1 MNATWHLAAVAAAS
15 MLATLLGVPLARRLA
30 LRVGLVDDPGSASYK
45 SHRKVTPYGGGL
57 AMYAAC
63 LLPGAGALIAVVYET
78 SGLLRD
84 GSGWISPWAPY
95 WVTPFGNF
103 PTTVVEVSQVAAL
116 FACASVVWV
125 VGMVDDFRGLSPLF
139 RLAAQLGVAILLA
152 GWIPGFRLPIA
163 GAEPLVSAALSAF
176 WIASIT
182 NAFNMLD
189 NMEGLAAGV
198 AAIALSGLVS
208 LSLACGHVPAALL
221 GLLVIGAACGFLV
234 FNFPRATVFMG
245 DSGALFLG
253 FVAGGL
259 SVLVTGRLAETPAFD
274 GTAVLLSLLVL
285 AVPAY
290 DLASVVAIRLSRRIP
305 PWHGDQNHTS
315 HRLVRLGLSRRDS
328 VLVLYGAT
336 AAAVWGTL
344 LLTRASIP
352 TAVAIAAAVA
362 LLVAAIDFAAFR
374 RGGNK

>member
-1 MNATWHLAAVAAAS
+1 
-15 MLATLLGVPLARRLA
+15 MLVTLLAVPLARRLA

-45 SHRKVTPYGGGL
+45 SHRKVTPYGGGI
-57 AMYAAC
+57 AIYAAC
-63 LLPGAGALIAVVYET
+63 LLAAAGGLAAVLHDT

-95 WVTPFGNF
+95 WVTPFGTF
-103 PTTVVEVSQVAAL
+103 PTTVIEVSQIAAL
-116 FACASVVWV
+116 FACASVVWL

-139 RLAAQLGVAILLA
+139 RLAAQLAIAILLA

-163 GAEPLVSAALSAF
+163 GSEPLFSAALSAF

-198 AAIALSGLVS
+198 AAIALAGLVS
-208 LSLACGHVPAALL
+208 LSLACGHIPAALL

-259 SVLVTGRLAETPAFD
+259 SVLVTGRAAEVPAFD
-274 GTAVLLSLLVL
+274 GQAVLLPLLVL

-290 DLASVVAIRLSRRIP
+290 DLVSVVAIRLWRRIP

-315 HRLVRLGLSRRDS
+315 HRLLRLGLSRCDS

-336 AAAVWGTL
+336 AAAVGGTL
-344 LLTRASIP
+344 LLIRAP
-352 TAVAIAAAVA
+352 TPIAVAVASAVA
-362 LLVAAIDFAAFR
+362 LLVAALDFAAFR
-374 RGGNK
+374 RGGKQ

>member
-1 MNATWHLAAVAAAS
+1 

-30 LRVGLVDDPGSASYK
+30 LRVGLVDDPGSAAYK
-45 SHRKVTPYGGGL
+45 SHRTVTPYGGGL

-63 LLPGAGALIAVVYET
+63 LLPGAGALAALLYET
-78 SGLLRD
+78 SSLLRD

-95 WVTPFGNF
+95 WMTPFGHF
-103 PTTVVEVSQVAAL
+103 PTTVIEVSQVVTL
-116 FACASVVWV
+116 FACASAVWL
-125 VGMVDDFRGLSPLF
+125 VGLVDDYRGLSPLF
-139 RLAAQLGVAILLA
+139 RLAAQLAVATLLA
-152 GWIPGFRLPIA
+152 GWVPGFRLPIA
-163 GAEPLVSAALSAF
+163 DSEPLFSVALSAV

-182 NAFNMLD
+182 NAINMLD

-198 AAIALSGLVS
+198 AAIALSGLAS
-208 LSLACGHVPAALL
+208 LSLACGHIPAALL

-259 SVLVTGRLAETPAFD
+259 SVLVTRRVAEMPVID
-274 GTAVLLSLLVL
+274 GQAILLPLLVL
-285 AVPAY
+285 AVPVY
-290 DLASVVAIRLSRRIP
+290 DLVSVVAIRVSRGIS

-328 VLVLYGAT
+328 VLVLYGAS
-336 AAAVWGTL
+336 AAAVGGTL
-344 LLTRASIP
+344 LLTRAP
-352 TAVAIAAAVA
+352 AALALALVSGAA
-362 LLVAAIDFAAFR
+362 LLVAALDIAAFR
-374 RGGNK
+374 RGGNP

>member
-1 MNATWHLAAVAAAS
+1 

-45 SHRKVTPYGGGL
+45 SHRKVTPYGGGV

-63 LLPGAGALIAVVYET
+63 LLPAAGALATLLHET

-95 WVTPFGNF
+95 WMIPFGHF
-103 PTTVVEVSQVAAL
+103 PFTVIEVSQAVSL
-116 FACASVVWV
+116 FVCASGVWL
-125 VGMVDDFRGLSPLF
+125 VGMVDDYRGLSPLF
-139 RLAAQLGVAILLA
+139 RLAAQLAIASLLA
-152 GWIPGFRLPIA
+152 GWIPGFSLPIA
-163 GAEPLVSAALSAF
+163 GSEPILSAALSAV

-189 NMEGLAAGV
+189 NMEGLSAGV
-198 AAIALSGLVS
+198 AAIALSGVVS
-208 LSLACGHVPAALL
+208 LSLACGHIPAALL

-234 FNFPRATVFMG
+234 YNFPRATVFMG

-259 SVLVTGRLAETPAFD
+259 SVLVTRRAAEMPAFD
-274 GTAVLLSLLVL
+274 GQVVLLPLLVL

-336 AAAVWGTL
+336 AVAVGGTL
-344 LLTRASIP
+344 LLTRAP
-352 TAVAIAAAVA
+352 TPLGLELALAAA
-362 LLVAAIDFAAFR
+362 LLVAALDFAAFR
-374 RGGNK
+374 RGRNP

>member
-1 MNATWHLAAVAAAS
+1 
-15 MLATLLGVPLARRLA
+15 MLATLLAVPLARRLA
-30 LRVGLVDDPGSASYK
+30 VRVGLVDDPGSASYK
-45 SHRKVTPYGGGL
+45 SHRKVIPYGGGI

-63 LLPGAGALIAVVYET
+63 LLPAAGGLAAVLRET
-78 SGLLRD
+78 SVLLRD

-95 WVTPFGNF
+95 WVTPFGHF
-103 PTTVVEVSQVAAL
+103 PATVIEVSQVTAL
-116 FACASVVWV
+116 FACASLVWL

-139 RLAAQLGVAILLA
+139 RLAAQLTVAIVLA
-152 GWIPGFRLPIA
+152 VWIPGFRLPIA
-163 GAEPLVSAALSAF
+163 ESEPLFSAALSAI

-208 LSLACGHVPAALL
+208 LSLACGHIPSALL

-259 SVLVTGRLAETPAFD
+259 SVLVTGRAAEMPAFD
-274 GTAVLLSLLVL
+274 GGAILLPLLVL

-290 DLASVVAIRLSRRIP
+290 DLLSVVVIRMSRGIP

-315 HRLVRLGLSRRDS
+315 HRLVRLGLSRRDT

-336 AAAVWGTL
+336 AAAVGGTL
-344 LLTRASIP
+344 LLTRAPIP
-352 TAVAIAAAVA
+352 VAVGVASVAA
-362 LLVAAIDFAAFR
+362 LLVGALDFAAFR
-374 RGGNK
+374 RGAKQ

>member
-1 MNATWHLAAVAAAS
+1 
-15 MLATLLGVPLARRLA
+15 MLATLLGVPIARRLA
-30 LRVGLVDDPGSASYK
+30 LKVGLVDDPGRASYK
-45 SHRKVTPYGGGL
+45 SHRQVTPYGGGV

-63 LLPGAGALIAVVYET
+63 LLPAAGALAAVLHEA

-103 PTTVVEVSQVAAL
+103 PTTVFEVSQAAAL
-116 FACASVVWV
+116 FACASVVWL
-125 VGMVDDFRGLSPLF
+125 VGMVDDYRGLSPLF
-139 RLAAQLGVAILLA
+139 RLAAQLAIATLLA

-163 GAEPLVSAALSAF
+163 GSEPLLSAALTAV

-182 NAFNMLD
+182 NALNMLD

-208 LSLACGHVPAALL
+208 LSLACGHIPAALL

-234 FNFPRATVFMG
+234 YNFPRATVFMG

-259 SVLVTGRLAETPAFD
+259 SVLVTRRAAEMPAFD
-274 GTAVLLSLLVL
+274 GQVVLLPLLVL

-336 AAAVWGTL
+336 AVAVGGTL
-344 LLTRASIP
+344 LLTRAP
-352 TAVAIAAAVA
+352 TPLALVLALAAA
-362 LLVAAIDFAAFR
+362 LLVAALDFAAFR
-374 RGGNK
+374 RGRNP